1 MIDDWLDRD
10 DEKQEIELGKLLWL
24 RTHPGDDRDA
34 LLKGYRRRQFYRKR
48 QARWAALRIGMIEEI
63 TRCDIGLDFET
74 LLLREIMEL
83 LPLAVKRSVLKA
95 LLSAD
100 GRKIVKAARLVREAQ
115 PEVIKKVGREIMV

>member
-24 RTHPGDDRDA
+24 KNHPCDHRDA
-34 LLKGYRRRQFYRKR
+34 LLKGYRRRQFYRRR
-48 QARWAALRIGMIEEI
+48 QARWAALRKGMIEEI

-83 LPLAVKRSVLKA
+83 LPLTVKRSVLKA

-100 GRKIVKAARLVREAQ
+100 GRKIIKAARIVREKL
-115 PEVIKKVGREIMV
+115 PEFVKKTGREIMV